1 METRYWI
8 KKYDK
13 HNHAPEEIADL
24 MFLAKGQRS
33 MIANREIP
41 IVEEKIT
48 DGGHIFKY
56 KPIQG
61 IILNADNRHGDYIR
75 EIPIELTDAQR
86 SKTVEAL
93 FNMHDKEVLRVRKK
107 LPSTSKSSRKSIK
120 KKRSKK

>member
-13 HNHAPEEIADL
+13 YSHAPEEIADL

-48 DGGHIFKY
+48 ETGHIFKY

-61 IILNADNRHGDYIR
+61 ATLSAENRHGDYVK
-75 EIPIELTDAQR
+75 EVPMELNDAQR
-86 SKTVEAL
+86 SKTVESM
-93 FNMHDKEVLRVRKK
+93 FNMHEKEVLRIRKK
-107 LPSTSKSSRKSIK
+107 IPSTSKSTRKLIK